1 MLGQSKVCGTIAV
14 SNLGIGKAFYG
25 DKLGMHAE
33 QEFGGGVLFE
43 SGGGRIFV
51 YESGTAGTG
60 QATCASWSVPDV
72 DSVVTSLK
80 ALGVVFE
87 KYDMPGVTWEGDVA
101 IMGDM
106 KSAWFKDPDGN
117 ILNVTNM

>member
-1 MLGQSKVCGTIAV
+1 MWDYSSQQSRYRQ
-14 SNLGIGKAFYG
+14 GILWRQVRNARR
-25 DKLGMHAE
+25 ARVW
-33 QEFGGGVLFE
+33 GGVLFE